1 MASTILERRVLR
13 RIPTLRDLSSHEL
26 DNVQERMIHRSY
38 EAGDVIWRTR
48 GPLQFSGYIQSGEIE
63 LEYRVDGIPIHTTRL
78 GAGDSLPPR
87 PLRNRM
93 SHKMVIAR
101 AVTDVCMKVL
111 PEPQLV
117 KPLATVSGPRWMY
130 WLWLVMLLLLVII
143 LARADIARIA
153 SGLLYLSFFQGENVA
168 LKEPRSMSMLEA
180 AQKVEPGAAFT
191 YNEQGYHWFQQNQ
204 KREAAVAF
212 DAALARDP
220 ASAPALNN
228 LGITHFSQGDLPQ
241 AERYL
246 QQAIE
251 QDPNNAITHYNL
263 GIILMQIQNPFGAIR
278 EFREAG
284 FIDPQAASTPL
295 QEAFLYQQMG
305 NYAKAEQKARIALQL
320 DSSLTPAHMLLG
332 IVLYNQGKDV
342 EALTSFTQALSLQP
356 GNRVAA
362 FYRALILGHLKQH
375 SAALSVLQELLLSS
389 TDPAESARIRVEIEA
404 LHRFQID
411 AAAGR

>member
-1 MASTILERRVLR
+1 
-13 RIPTLRDLSSHEL
+13 
-26 DNVQERMIHRSY
+26 
-38 EAGDVIWRTR
+38 
-48 GPLQFSGYIQSGEIE
+48 
-63 LEYRVDGIPIHTTRL
+63 
-78 GAGDSLPPR
+78 
-87 PLRNRM
+87 
-93 SHKMVIAR
+93 
-101 AVTDVCMKVL
+101 
-111 PEPQLV
+111 
-117 KPLATVSGPRWMY
+117 
-130 WLWLVMLLLLVII
+130 
-143 LARADIARIA
+143 
-153 SGLLYLSFFQGENVA
+153 
-168 LKEPRSMSMLEA
+168 
-180 AQKVEPGAAFT
+180 
-191 YNEQGYHWFQQNQ
+191 
-204 KREAAVAF
+204 
-212 DAALARDP
+212 
-220 ASAPALNN
+220 
-228 LGITHFSQGDLPQ
+228 
-241 AERYL
+241 
-246 QQAIE
+246 
-251 QDPNNAITHYNL
+251 
-263 GIILMQIQNPFGAIR
+263 MQIQNPFGAIR